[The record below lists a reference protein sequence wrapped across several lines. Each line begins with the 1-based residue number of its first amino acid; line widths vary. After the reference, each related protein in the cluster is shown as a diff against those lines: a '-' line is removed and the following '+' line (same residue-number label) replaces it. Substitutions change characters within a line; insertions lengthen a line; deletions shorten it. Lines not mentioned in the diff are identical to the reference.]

1 MNFVFTNALKYRH
14 EYVFLD
20 LNPDKYKNNMA
31 TVSETNHR
39 LAALSLFRELYNNNK
54 NVYAILCTF
63 VEYVVVKSNKTQF
76 TATDIAVLLKKEFNF
91 MIPEAVLDFV
101 CKKHCTNITTVRKG
115 IYECEINTELKEVF
129 EKTKGEIT
137 TLTDDA
143 REIVE
148 KIYSFYIS
156 QHPKS
161 DKTEEDIK
169 SGISSS
175 LYNFCLDNSYT
186 NGYTDIISAFIVF
199 NEHNPDI
206 IEKISEIKEGVILY
220 TGMRYTDTNSTS
232 GQWTNNITFYLD
244 TELLFSAFGYNGEI
258 EKKMFDE
265 FFELVEEVN
274 KSSFTKNK
282 KIIRLRYFEETKIE
296 IDKFFEVAVEIINGR
311 NTTYP
316 GNSAMPKIT
325 DGCFYKSDV
334 KDKYVRFFDYINNTL
349 QIEEDSIAYYQE
361 QFNQYNI
368 DEGGLAEYFH
378 EKYESLPI
386 DNIQKA
392 LTLLNYI
399 NIKRRG
405 VNTVAFDGS
414 KYLLVTGKN
423 FVMNMVSDE
432 KIRKLAPTYW
442 ATTIQFATNR
452 MWFRLNKGFGK
463 GIAPIAFNVVASAQV
478 LLATQMKNKVTKSF
492 AKFKEDVKEG
502 KLTEDQIK
510 IQYAGYRQDT
520 IDADSVNSSNVQDIL
535 SDIIS
540 DDYYE
545 KHLREETLLRQKVE
559 ELTNQVA
566 IKDIELLQAEKK
578 ISELEKSSQEQ
589 YTQQRRQ
596 INRLLQKDIDD
607 LKSKKTKI
615 ESKIKIIEH
624 KVARRAKTFKIVSYV
639 LAFIFTLSVIFITY
653 KFGWDNIGSII
664 TIALFI
670 LSGINLI
677 LIRERKEPKQN
688 WINKQVHKY
697 EKRLKNIEGISDDSL
712 LKVDKEIKLLEN
724 EINQ

>member
-1 MNFVFTNALKYRH
+1 M
-14 EYVFLD
+14 
-20 LNPDKYKNNMA
+20 
-31 TVSETNHR
+31 
-39 LAALSLFRELYNNNK
+39 
-54 NVYAILCTF
+54 
-63 VEYVVVKSNKTQF
+63 
-76 TATDIAVLLKKEFNF
+76 
-91 MIPEAVLDFV
+91 
-101 CKKHCTNITTVRKG
+101 
-115 IYECEINTELKEVF
+115 
-129 EKTKGEIT
+129 
-137 TLTDDA
+137 
-143 REIVE
+143 
-148 KIYSFYIS
+148 
-156 QHPKS
+156 
-161 DKTEEDIK
+161 
-169 SGISSS
+169 
-175 LYNFCLDNSYT
+175 
-186 NGYTDIISAFIVF
+186 
-199 NEHNPDI
+199 
-206 IEKISEIKEGVILY
+206 
-220 TGMRYTDTNSTS
+220 
-232 GQWTNNITFYLD
+232 
-244 TELLFSAFGYNGEI
+244 
-258 EKKMFDE
+258 
-265 FFELVEEVN
+265 
-274 KSSFTKNK
+274 
-282 KIIRLRYFEETKIE
+282 
-296 IDKFFEVAVEIINGR
+296 
-311 NTTYP
+311 YP

-349 QIEEDSIAYYQE
+349 QIEEDSTAYYQD

-414 KYLLVTGKN
+414 KYLLITGKN

-492 AKFKEDVKEG
+492 AKFKEEVKEG

-520 IDADSVNSSNVQDIL
+520 IDADSVNSSNVQDVL

-545 KHLREETLLRQKVE
+545 KHLREETLLRQKVD
-559 ELTNQVA
+559 ELTNQGA
-566 IKDIELLQAEKK
+566 IKDTKLLQAEKK

-624 KVARRAKTFKIVSYV
+624 KVARRAKTFKIVSYA
-639 LAFIFTLSVIFITY
+639 LAFVFTLSVIFITY

-688 WINKQVHKY
+688 WINKQIHKF
-697 EKRLKNIEGISDDSL
+697 EKRLKKLEEISDDSL
-712 LKVDKEIKLLEN
+712 SKVDAEILLLEN

>member
-1 MNFVFTNALKYRH
+1 
-14 EYVFLD
+14 
-20 LNPDKYKNNMA
+20 MA

>member
-175 LYNFCLDNSYT
+175 LYNFCLDNLYT

-220 TGMRYTDTNSTS
+220 TGVRYTDTNSTS

-282 KIIRLRYFEETKIE
+282 KIIRLRYFDETKIE

-349 QIEEDSIAYYQE
+349 QIEEDSTAYYQE

-432 KIRKLAPTYW
+432 KNQET
-442 ATTIQFATNR
+442 
-452 MWFRLNKGFGK
+452 
-463 GIAPIAFNVVASAQV
+463 
-478 LLATQMKNKVTKSF
+478 
-492 AKFKEDVKEG
+492 
-502 KLTEDQIK
+502 
-510 IQYAGYRQDT
+510 
-520 IDADSVNSSNVQDIL
+520 SSDIL
-535 SDIIS
+535 G
-540 DDYYE
+540 
-545 KHLREETLLRQKVE
+545 
-559 ELTNQVA
+559 N
-566 IKDIELLQAEKK
+566 
-578 ISELEKSSQEQ
+578 
-589 YTQQRRQ
+589 
-596 INRLLQKDIDD
+596 
-607 LKSKKTKI
+607 
-615 ESKIKIIEH
+615 
-624 KVARRAKTFKIVSYV
+624 
-639 LAFIFTLSVIFITY
+639 
-653 KFGWDNIGSII
+653 
-664 TIALFI
+664 
-670 LSGINLI
+670 
-677 LIRERKEPKQN
+677 
-688 WINKQVHKY
+688 
-697 EKRLKNIEGISDDSL
+697 DDS
-712 LKVDKEIKLLEN
+712 ICH
-724 EINQ
+724 

>member
-1 MNFVFTNALKYRH
+1 
-14 EYVFLD
+14 
-20 LNPDKYKNNMA
+20 
-31 TVSETNHR
+31 
-39 LAALSLFRELYNNNK
+39 
-54 NVYAILCTF
+54 
-63 VEYVVVKSNKTQF
+63 
-76 TATDIAVLLKKEFNF
+76 
-91 MIPEAVLDFV
+91 
-101 CKKHCTNITTVRKG
+101 
-115 IYECEINTELKEVF
+115 
-129 EKTKGEIT
+129 
-137 TLTDDA
+137 
-143 REIVE
+143 
-148 KIYSFYIS
+148 
-156 QHPKS
+156 
-161 DKTEEDIK
+161 
-169 SGISSS
+169 
-175 LYNFCLDNSYT
+175 
-186 NGYTDIISAFIVF
+186 
-199 NEHNPDI
+199 
-206 IEKISEIKEGVILY
+206 
-220 TGMRYTDTNSTS
+220 
-232 GQWTNNITFYLD
+232 
-244 TELLFSAFGYNGEI
+244 
-258 EKKMFDE
+258 
-265 FFELVEEVN
+265 
-274 KSSFTKNK
+274 
-282 KIIRLRYFEETKIE
+282 
-296 IDKFFEVAVEIINGR
+296 
-311 NTTYP
+311 
-316 GNSAMPKIT
+316 
-325 DGCFYKSDV
+325 
-334 KDKYVRFFDYINNTL
+334 
-349 QIEEDSIAYYQE
+349 
-361 QFNQYNI
+361 
-368 DEGGLAEYFH
+368 
-378 EKYESLPI
+378 
-386 DNIQKA
+386 
-392 LTLLNYI
+392 
-399 NIKRRG
+399 
-405 VNTVAFDGS
+405 
-414 KYLLVTGKN
+414 
-423 FVMNMVSDE
+423 
-432 KIRKLAPTYW
+432 
-442 ATTIQFATNR
+442 

-712 LKVDKEIKLLEN
+712 SKVDKEIKLLEN